1 MGDTLLSVEGLRV
14 HFPIRSAMLRRQIGT
29 VRAVD
34 GVDLTVARGETLALV
49 GESGCGKTTTGKAIL
64 RLVDSTEG
72 AIRIGGEDIAKHD
85 ARRLAPFRR
94 RMQIIFQDPH
104 ASLNPRLSV
113 GAILAAPF
121 EIHGISGKADR
132 VAALLKTVGL
142 PPEAAQR
149 YPHEFSGGQRQRI
162 GIARALAL
170 SPELIIGDEPVSA
183 LDVSIQAQI
192 INLLARLR
200 AELGLS
206 FLFISHNLAVVAH
219 IADRV
224 AVMYLGRVVET
235 ATREELFFDARH
247 PYTQALLSAVP
258 EPVVPHSG
266 PGGRRQRQVL
276 TGDVPNPARPP
287 SGCGFHP
294 RCPQA
299 MAICAQV
306 TPAPR
311 AVSPTH
317 SVACHLVAS

>member
-1 MGDTLLSVEGLRV
+1 MPMGDTLLSVEGLRV
-14 HFPIRSAMLRRQIGT
+14 HFPIRSAMLRRQIGS

-64 RLVDSTEG
+64 RLVDSTSG
-72 AIRIGGEDIAKHD
+72 AIRIGGEDIARHD
-85 ARRLAPFRR
+85 GKRLAPFRR

-113 GAILAAPF
+113 GAILTAPY
-121 EIHGISGKADR
+121 EIHDIGTPTDRPDR
-132 VAALLKTVGL
+132 VAALLATVGL
-142 PPEAAQR
+142 PAEAARR

-235 ATREELFFDARH
+235 GTREEIFFDPRH

-258 EPVVPHSG
+258 EPI
-266 PGGRRQRQVL
+266 PGGRRERQML
-276 TGDVPNPARPP
+276 TGDVPNPAKPP
-287 SGCGFHP
+287 PGCGFHP
-294 RCPQA
+294 RCPMVMDICRKVA
-299 MAICAQV
+299 PETRAI
-306 TPAPR
+306 
-311 AVSPTH
+311 SPSH
-317 SVACHLVAS
+317 SAACHLVTA

>member
-1 MGDTLLSVEGLRV
+1 MPMGDTLLNVEGLHV
-14 HFPIRSAMLRRQIGT
+14 HFPIRSAMLRRQIGA

-64 RLVDSTEG
+64 RLVDATSG
-72 AIRIGGEDIAKHD
+72 SIRLGGEDIAHHD
-85 ARRLAPFRR
+85 ARALAPFRR

-113 GAILAAPF
+113 GAILTAPY
-121 EIHGISGKADR
+121 EIHDIGTPADRPDR
-132 VAALLKTVGL
+132 VAALLATVGL
-142 PPEAAQR
+142 PGEAARR

-170 SPELIIGDEPVSA
+170 SPELIVGDEPVSA

-192 INLLARLR
+192 INLLAKLR
-200 AELGLS
+200 AEFGLS

-235 ATREELFFDARH
+235 GTREEIFFDPKH

-258 EPVVPHSG
+258 EPI
-266 PGGRRQRQVL
+266 PGGRRQRQML
-276 TGDVPNPARPP
+276 TGDVPDPAKPP

-294 RCPQA
+294 RCPVA
-299 MAICAQV
+299 MGVCRNLAPETRAI
-306 TPAPR
+306 
-311 AVSPTH
+311 SPTH
-317 SVACHLVAS
+317 STACHLAVP

>member
-1 MGDTLLSVEGLRV
+1 MPMGETLLSVEGLRV
-14 HFPIRSAMLRRQIGT
+14 HFPIRSAMLRRQIGA

-34 GVDLTVARGETLALV
+34 GVDLAVARGETLALV

-64 RLVDSTEG
+64 RLVDSTSG
-72 AIRIGGEDIAKHD
+72 AIRLGGEDIARHD
-85 ARRLAPFRR
+85 AKRLAPFRR

-113 GAILAAPF
+113 GAILTAPY
-121 EIHGISGKADR
+121 EIHDIGTPSDRPDR
-132 VAALLKTVGL
+132 VAALLATVGL
-142 PPEAAQR
+142 PGEAARR

-170 SPELIIGDEPVSA
+170 RPELIIGDEPVSA

-192 INLLARLR
+192 INLLAKLR
-200 AELGLS
+200 AEFGLS

-235 ATREELFFDARH
+235 GTREEIFFDPKH

-258 EPVVPHSG
+258 EPV
-266 PGGRRQRQVL
+266 PGGRRQRQML
-276 TGDVPNPARPP
+276 TGDVPNPAKPP

-294 RCPQA
+294 RCPMA
-299 MAICAQV
+299 MDVCRKL
-306 TPAPR
+306 APETR
-311 AVSPTH
+311 SLSPTH
-317 SVACHLVAS
+317 STACHLVTV

>member
-1 MGDTLLSVEGLRV
+1 
-14 HFPIRSAMLRRQIGT
+14 
-29 VRAVD
+29 
-34 GVDLTVARGETLALV
+34 
-49 GESGCGKTTTGKAIL
+49 
-64 RLVDSTEG
+64 
-72 AIRIGGEDIAKHD
+72 
-85 ARRLAPFRR
+85 
-94 RMQIIFQDPH
+94 
-104 ASLNPRLSV
+104 
-113 GAILAAPF
+113 
-121 EIHGISGKADR
+121 

-142 PPEAAQR
+142 SPEAAQR

-235 ATREELFFDARH
+235 ASREELFFDARH

-258 EPVVPHSG
+258 EPV
-266 PGGRRQRQVL
+266 PGGSRQRQVL

-294 RCPQA
+294 RCPQT
-299 MAICAQV
+299 MAICSQV
-306 TPAPR
+306 IPTPR

-317 SVACHLVAS
+317 SVACHLVGA